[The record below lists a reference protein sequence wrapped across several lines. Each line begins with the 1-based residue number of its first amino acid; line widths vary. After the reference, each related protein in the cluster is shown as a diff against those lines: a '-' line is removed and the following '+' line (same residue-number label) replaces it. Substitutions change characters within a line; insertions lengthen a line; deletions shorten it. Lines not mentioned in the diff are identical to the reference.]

1 MMPVPTSEVSYRL
14 IPGPMFGCRGQVTT
28 LGMPGLLVDLRDG
41 NGQCAQHFLEL
52 ELLKVQL
59 AIALFPFYILS

>member
-14 IPGPMFGCRGQVTT
+14 IPGPMFGCRGRVTT

-59 AIALFPFYILS
+59 AIALFSFYILS